1 MKLKLHLQHD
11 ETDCAAACLAMILDY
26 YGREVSIRKLRTAAG
41 TDRQGTSG
49 YGITVCA
56 EQYGLSCKGFFATD
70 KTMLKQLVFPA
81 IVHTR
86 KNGLEHYVVIEK
98 IKNGIV
104 RIFDPADGI
113 KKEALDDFLGIW
125 TGIFFLCSPK
135 ADFVKEKEDKN
146 PLLKFFAL
154 LRPHIKLLLKI
165 LLASLILSVFGIL
178 ISFYFRFLIDEVL
191 YSEVK
196 ATLNLCSIC
205 YLFVLIFQGILT
217 FCRNQLI
224 LFMGTKIDVTMVCDF
239 FNHLL
244 RLPLSFFT
252 ARKTGEVLS
261 RINDTETIRHT
272 ISSTTVSI
280 VIDSVMIILGSF
292 FLFKMGSE
300 LLYISMIPVLISA
313 LIVWLVIKPFKRM
326 IKSNAFAQAEKNAAM
341 YETINGIATVK
352 ALSTE
357 KKAFRH
363 NEMKFVDSLNKSIR
377 LETFS
382 NINGAVQNFISSFG
396 TLLIYWVGSS
406 KIFAGEMS
414 LGQLISFVTL
424 SSFFLGPLGR
434 LLTMQP
440 RLQEAFVAAERLS
453 DIMDLSEECEDESL
467 EEAKPLENEIEFKDV
482 CFSYG
487 TRGYAV
493 EKINLKIKKGEKI
506 AFVGQSGSGKST
518 LLKILMKFY
527 KAEKGEVLF
536 DGRDLNDFRTDG
548 YRDLIGYVPQE
559 SLLFSGTI
567 AENIAWGCEVATP
580 EMIVA
585 AAKAAQAYD
594 FIMNLPDKFK
604 TIVGEHGATLSG
616 GERQRIAL
624 ARVLMRNPGIIVL
637 DEATASLDSISEKI
651 IMETVNNFE
660 GRTIIMVAHRLSTV
674 CKCDKIFVVNKGK
687 IVEAGNHEELIA
699 MNGKYKE
706 LWTAQYEK

>member
-26 YGREVSIRKLRTAAG
+26 YGREVSIRKLRMAAG
-41 TDRQGTSG
+41 TDKQGTSG

-56 EQYGLSCKGFFATD
+56 EQYGLSCKGFMAPE
-70 KTMLKQLVFPA
+70 KSMLKQLVFPA

-86 KNGLEHYVVIEK
+86 KNGLEHYVVVDSV
-98 IKNGIV
+98 KNGFV
-104 RIFDPADGI
+104 KIFDPADGI
-113 KKEALDDFLGIW
+113 RKESIESFIEYW
-125 TGIFFLCSPK
+125 TGIFFLCCPK
-135 ADFVKEKEDKN
+135 ETFVKEKEEKN
-146 PLLKFFAL
+146 PLLKFFVL
-154 LRPHIKLLLKI
+154 LRPHLKLLAKVVV
-165 LLASLILSVFGIL
+165 ASLLLSVFGIL

-205 YLFVLIFQGILT
+205 YLVVLVFQGILT
-217 FCRNQLI
+217 FCRDQLI
-224 LFMGTKIDVTMVCDF
+224 LFMGTKIDVTIVCDF

-272 ISSTTVSI
+272 VSSTTVSI
-280 VIDSVMIILGSF
+280 LIDSVMILLGSV

-300 LLYISMIPVLISA
+300 LLYVSMIPVVISA
-313 LIVWLVIKPFKRM
+313 VIVWIVIGPFKRL
-326 IKSNAFAQAEKNAAM
+326 IKNRAGAEAEKNAAM

-357 KKAFRH
+357 KKAFRR
-363 NEMKFVDSLNKSIR
+363 NEMKFVDSLNRSIR

-382 NINGAVQNFISSFG
+382 NVNNVIQTFISGCG
-396 TLLIYWVGSS
+396 TLLTYWVGSY

-424 SSFFLGPLGR
+424 SSFFLGPLSR

-453 DIMDLSEECEDESL
+453 DIMDLAEEMDDESL
-467 EEAKPLENEIEFKDV
+467 EEAMPLEREIEFKDV

-487 TRGYAV
+487 TRGHAV
-493 EKINLKIKKGEKI
+493 EGINLRIEKGQKV

-527 KAEKGEVLF
+527 KTESGSVLV
-536 DGRDLNDFRTDG
+536 DGKDVCDLKTDG
-548 YRDLIGYVPQE
+548 YRELIGYVPQE

-567 AENIAWGCEVATP
+567 AENIAWGCEVASP
-580 EMIVA
+580 EMVVA

-604 TIVGEHGATLSG
+604 TVVGEHGATLSG

-637 DEATASLDSISEKI
+637 DEARASLDSISEKS
-651 IMETVNNFE
+651 IMETVNSFE

-674 CKCDKIFVVNKGK
+674 CKCDKIFVMDKGK
-687 IVEAGNHEELIA
+687 IVEEGSHKELLEK
-699 MNGKYKE
+699 NGKYKE

>member
-26 YGREVSIRKLRTAAG
+26 YGREVSIRKLRMAAG

-56 EQYGLSCKGFFATD
+56 EQYGLSCKGFFSPEKA
-70 KTMLKQLVFPA
+70 MLKQLSFPA

-86 KNGLEHYVVIEK
+86 KNGLEHYVVVDSV
-98 IKNGIV
+98 KNDFV
-104 RIFDPADGI
+104 KIFDPAEGI
-113 KKEALDDFLGIW
+113 RKEKIESFLEIW
-125 TGIFFLCSPK
+125 TGIFFLCCPK
-135 ADFVKEKEDKN
+135 ETFVKEKEEKN
-146 PLLKFFAL
+146 PLVKFFVL
-154 LRPHIKLLLKI
+154 LKPHLKLLAKVVA
-165 LLASLILSVFGIL
+165 ASLLLSVFGIL

-205 YLFVLIFQGILT
+205 YLFVLVFQGILT
-217 FCRNQLI
+217 FCRDQLI
-224 LFMGTKIDVTMVCDF
+224 LFMGTKIDVTIVCDF

-261 RINDTETIRHT
+261 RIRDTETIRHT
-272 ISSTTVSI
+272 VSSTTVSI
-280 VIDSVMIILGSF
+280 LIDSVMILLGSV

-300 LLYISMIPVLISA
+300 LLYVSMIPIFISA
-313 LIVWLVIKPFKRM
+313 VVVWVIIGPFKRM
-326 IKSNAFAQAEKNAAM
+326 IKSCAGAEAEKNAAM
-341 YETINGIATVK
+341 YETINGISTVK

-357 KKAFRH
+357 KKAFRR
-363 NEMKFVDSLNKSIR
+363 NEMKIVDSINRSIKF
-377 LETFS
+377 ETFS
-382 NINGAVQNFISSFG
+382 NVNNVIQTFISGCG
-396 TLLIYWVGSS
+396 TLLIYWVGSY

-424 SSFFLGPLGR
+424 SSFFLGPLSR

-453 DIMDLSEECEDESL
+453 DIMDIAEEMDDESL
-467 EEAKPLENEIEFKDV
+467 EEAVPLEREIEFKDV

-487 TRGYAV
+487 TRGHAV
-493 EKINLKIKKGEKI
+493 EGINLKIEKGQKV

-527 KAEKGEVLF
+527 KTESGSVLI
-536 DGRDLNDFRTDG
+536 DGRDVEDLKTDA
-548 YRDLIGYVPQE
+548 YREMIGYVPQE

-567 AENIAWGCEVATP
+567 AENIAWGCEAASP
-580 EMIVA
+580 EMVVA

-624 ARVLMRNPGIIVL
+624 ARVLMRNPEIIVL

-651 IMETVNNFE
+651 IMETVNSFK

-674 CKCDKIFVVNKGK
+674 CKCDRIFVMDKGK
-687 IVEAGNHEELIA
+687 IVEGGTHKELLA

-706 LWTAQYEK
+706 LWTAQYEE